1 MEIKIKKFSQDAQ
14 LPKYGKEGDA
24 AMDLVSNESFILL
37 PGKRYLFSTGIGMEI
52 PNGFFGRVMDRS
64 GMAAKQGIT
73 ILGGVIDSNY
83 RGEIKICL
91 LNTSDM
97 NQEIEKGDRIAQ
109 MAIIPVQTANLTEVN
124 ELSNSNRKETG
135 FGASGR

>member
-1 MEIKIKKFSQDAQ
+1 
-14 LPKYGKEGDA
+14 
-24 AMDLVSNESFILL
+24 
-37 PGKRYLFSTGIGMEI
+37 
-52 PNGFFGRVMDRS
+52 
-64 GMAAKQGIT
+64 MAAKQGIT